1 MGKMKAALM
10 SYQIAIDIDK
20 GSTGAH
26 DGQARTF
33 LELGRF
39 EEALESFRRVVDLSP
54 DNAEAYLSMGVT
66 LSNLGR
72 EQ

>member
-1 MGKMKAALM
+1 M

-54 DNAEAYLSMGVT
+54 DNAEAYL
-66 LSNLGR
+66 
-72 EQ
+72 